1 MTNPNPTPPPQ
12 PTVDDA
18 IRSQKSR
25 CRRAALAAR
34 RQMRHRRAADRAIA
48 SSVIGLDEYR
58 QARTVLCYVSLPEEV
73 ATEEIIATSRQ
84 LGQQIVVPYCH
95 NGVDLKLFRLDD
107 PAQLVPGTFNVRE
120 PDLKLRRDPSRHVE
134 PLQLDLVI
142 TPGVAFDAHG
152 GRLGFGKG
160 YFDRLL
166 RQATRAIYIG
176 LAYEAQ
182 IVPAVP
188 VLDHDVRV
196 HCVVTERAIYRQGRC
211 HPTHWPG
218 ADHHAAP

>member
-1 MTNPNPTPPPQ
+1 MTNPNPTPSHL
-12 PTVDDA
+12 TVDDA
-18 IRSQKSR
+18 IRLQKSH
-25 CRRAALAAR
+25 CRRAALSAR
-34 RQMRHRRAADRAIA
+34 RQLRHRSLADRAIA
-48 SSVIGLDEYR
+48 STVVALEEFR
-58 QARTVLCYVSLPEEV
+58 RARTVLCYVSLPEEV
-73 ATEEIIATSRQ
+73 ATEEITATSRR

-95 NGVDLKLFRLDD
+95 NGVELKLFRLDD
-107 PAQLVPGTFNVRE
+107 PAQLVPSTFNLRE
-120 PDLKLRRDPSRHVE
+120 PDPELREDPSRHVE
-134 PLQLDLVI
+134 PLQLDLAI

-166 RQATRAIYIG
+166 RQATRATFIG

-182 IVPAVP
+182 LVPAVP

-211 HPTHWPG
+211 HPTHWLG
-218 ADHHAAP
+218 ADHHTVR

>member
-1 MTNPNPTPPPQ
+1 M
-12 PTVDDA
+12 
-18 IRSQKSR
+18 
-25 CRRAALAAR
+25 
-34 RQMRHRRAADRAIA
+34 
-48 SSVIGLDEYR
+48 
-58 QARTVLCYVSLPEEV
+58 
-73 ATEEIIATSRQ
+73 ATEEIIATSRK
-84 LGQQIVVPYCH
+84 LGQQVVVPYCH
-95 NGVDLKLFRLDD
+95 DGVDLKLFRLDD

-120 PDLKLRRDPSRHVE
+120 PAPELRRDPSRLVE

-166 RQATRAIYIG
+166 RQATRATFIG
-176 LAYEAQ
+176 LAYEVQ

-196 HCVVTERAIYRQGRC
+196 HCVVTERAVYRQGRC

-218 ADHHAAP
+218 ADHRAAP